1 MWGQRQH
8 TLASRLTIVSTLDLG
23 NSWKGRADIARGCR
37 VDEVDEMEV
46 TGIRIRVNGFLV
58 SWRTCWMM
66 RRFFH
71 RGDDFILFGFVY
83 FVYVVSSGDR
93 NVEEF

>member
-1 MWGQRQH
+1 MRGGPPSSNRWIGTRSSRGGDHPNFYDGGSLPGRGRFVWGQRQH

-46 TGIRIRVNGFLV
+46 TGSNSGKWV
-58 SWRTCWMM
+58 
-66 RRFFH
+66 
-71 RGDDFILFGFVY
+71 FG
-83 FVYVVSSGDR
+83 
-93 NVEEF
+93 

>member
-1 MWGQRQH
+1 
-8 TLASRLTIVSTLDLG
+8 
-23 NSWKGRADIARGCR
+23 
-37 VDEVDEMEV
+37 
-46 TGIRIRVNGFLV
+46 
-58 SWRTCWMM
+58 MM

-71 RGDDFILFGFVY
+71 HGDDFILFGFVY

>member
-1 MWGQRQH
+1 
-8 TLASRLTIVSTLDLG
+8 
-23 NSWKGRADIARGCR
+23 
-37 VDEVDEMEV
+37 
-46 TGIRIRVNGFLV
+46 
-58 SWRTCWMM
+58 MM

-83 FVYVVSSGDR
+83 FVYVVLYSSGDR